1 MPVLVYDILYG
12 YFFGVFCYQSV
23 PSYIFSTILSLAHF
37 SSLDTLLKS
46 SHSFWWL
53 HLPSYACAHPPTL
66 QHSVPSAHICCL
78 SLKPTI
84 LSNFL
89 LIISF
94 WMSHNCLKLHISK
107 SQLFIIP
114 WKVTVYPTFLVILKD
129 LLPEDRIGN
138 LKQSFSTPSSLLLPI
153 LHQSWSPMISPSC
166 ISQVSY
172 LLSIL
177 ATTTLVQTFI
187 IFLSHSLILL
197 I

>member
-1 MPVLVYDILYG
+1 MDISLE
-12 YFFGVFCYQSV
+12 S
-23 PSYIFSTILSLAHF
+23 SAISLSLHIY
-37 SSLDTLLKS
+37 SLPFYLWLTSHLWTLSS
-46 SHSFWWL
+46 SHLILFDGFIY
-53 HLPSYACAHPPTL
+53 HLMLVPTHPLSNT
-66 QHSVPSAHICCL
+66 VPSAQICCL

-114 WKVTVYPTFLVILKD
+114 WKVAVYPTFLVILKD
-129 LLPEDRIGN
+129 LLPEDQIGN